1 MEIQD
6 GVEIQEKRKSKM
18 AWKFKESGNPRWCGN
33 SRKEEIQDGVEIQRK
48 WKSKM
53 VWKFKKRG
61 NPR

>member
-18 AWKFKESGNPRWCGN
+18 ARKFKESGNSRWRGN
-33 SRKEEIQDGVEIQRK
+33 SKKVEIQDGVEIQRK

-53 VWKFKKRG
+53 AWKF
-61 NPR
+61 